1 MIYRDILN
9 YTTIIMKNKPKNYFK
24 NANNIFDNLDNNNF
38 ESNNINNTNSKN
50 SNYNEFKN
58 YNGVLS
64 SNELSFLIFS
74 SNKDTNKYKRD
85 VLFGNLL
92 SISKEKDKIKF
103 NSLIKDSI
111 KNSNSFKLSNIYNNL
126 ENSIRENNKNLNNFI
141 TSDKNKL
148 KNNNSQI
155 NYLSSIK
162 NKNYNTTIKKDYNNL
177 FDNENNFSLND
188 FLNIYQNDENIDN
201 NFSNINELK
210 EKNFPVQEFSQI
222 NNNMENISNSPKFN
236 QVSNKNKKLEKITEE
251 RKKEY
256 IKKPLMN
263 EELFNTHIKEKI
275 SKIKQDIIFN
285 NNLKQKNGEDKKNI
299 KKNKYINAKLKKDQ
313 YTDYYELMSK
323 ELEQRDESKELDNIF
338 SEFFSQI
345 KFKFWLNKSY
355 DDFIYSLNNCQIYN
369 LIKLKKEKNKSNNID
384 ELISNMELSNNKNI
398 NNSNSYLY
406 NSKSELLREGS
417 HSINDSHSSQT
428 LENQIEKNIPLI
440 SKFQKLMIP
449 QSIIPEESSNFL
461 YSNNDYILNKSLGE
475 PADENNLKSNLMEVQ
490 ELEEEKNILYEEN
503 IRKELLI
510 IGNNEEVNINNI
522 FENLNSNNIFNE
534 EKQIDEEDIIKEYK
548 AKIFYDILLISQSNN
563 INITQKNPFGKIIKL
578 VL

>member
-126 ENSIRENNKNLNNFI
+126 ENSIRENNKNLNNFL

-188 FLNIYQNDENIDN
+188 YLNIYQNDENIDN

>member
-9 YTTIIMKNKPKNYFK
+9 YTTVIMKNKPKNYFK
-24 NANNIFDNLDNNNF
+24 NTNNIFDNLDNNNF

-126 ENSIRENNKNLNNFI
+126 ENSIRENNKNLNNFL

-155 NYLSSIK
+155 NYLSSLK

-210 EKNFPVQEFSQI
+210 ETNFPVQEFSQI
-222 NNNMENISNSPKFN
+222 NNNMENISKSPEFN

-285 NNLKQKNGEDKKNI
+285 NNLKQKNGEHKKSI

-323 ELEQRDESKELDNIF
+323 ELEQRDESKELENIF

-384 ELISNMELSNNKNI
+384 ELISNMKLSNNKNI

-440 SKFQKLMIP
+440 SKFPKLMIP

-522 FENLNSNNIFNE
+522 FDNLNSNNIFNE

>member
-9 YTTIIMKNKPKNYFK
+9 YTTVIMKNKPKNYFK

-103 NSLIKDSI
+103 NSLIKDFI

-126 ENSIRENNKNLNNFI
+126 ENSIRENNKNFNNFL

-155 NYLSSIK
+155 NYLSSLK

-188 FLNIYQNDENIDN
+188 FLNIYQNDDNIDN
-201 NFSNINELK
+201 NFSNINELN
-210 EKNFPVQEFSQI
+210 ETNFPVQEFSHI

-236 QVSNKNKKLEKITEE
+236 QVSNKNKKWEKITEE

-285 NNLKQKNGEDKKNI
+285 NNLKQKNGEHKKSI

-323 ELEQRDESKELDNIF
+323 ELEQRDESKELENIF

-384 ELISNMELSNNKNI
+384 ELISNMKLSNNKNI

-440 SKFQKLMIP
+440 SKFPKLMIP

-522 FENLNSNNIFNE
+522 FDNLNSNNIFNE

-548 AKIFYDILLISQSNN
+548 PKIFYDILLISHSNN

>member
-9 YTTIIMKNKPKNYFK
+9 YTTVIMKNKPKNYFK

-126 ENSIRENNKNLNNFI
+126 ENSIRENNKNFNNFL

-210 EKNFPVQEFSQI
+210 ETNFPVQEFSQI
-222 NNNMENISNSPKFN
+222 NNNMENISKSPEFN
-236 QVSNKNKKLEKITEE
+236 QVSNKNIKLEKITEE

-285 NNLKQKNGEDKKNI
+285 NNLKQKNGEHKKSI

-323 ELEQRDESKELDNIF
+323 ELEQRDESKELENIF

-355 DDFIYSLNNCQIYN
+355 DDFIFSLNNCQIYN

-384 ELISNMELSNNKNI
+384 ELISNMKLSNNKNI

-440 SKFQKLMIP
+440 SKFPKLMIP

-522 FENLNSNNIFNE
+522 FDNLNSNNIFNE

>member
-103 NSLIKDSI
+103 NSLIKDFI

-126 ENSIRENNKNLNNFI
+126 ENSIRENNKNFNNFL

-155 NYLSSIK
+155 NYLSSLK

-210 EKNFPVQEFSQI
+210 ETNFPVQEFSQI
-222 NNNMENISNSPKFN
+222 NNNMENISKSPEFN

-285 NNLKQKNGEDKKNI
+285 NNLKQKNGEHKKSI

-323 ELEQRDESKELDNIF
+323 ELEQRDESKELENIF

-384 ELISNMELSNNKNI
+384 ELISNMKLSNNKNI

-440 SKFQKLMIP
+440 SKFPKLMIP

-522 FENLNSNNIFNE
+522 FDNLNSNNIFNE

>member
-9 YTTIIMKNKPKNYFK
+9 YTTVIMKNKPKNYFK

-126 ENSIRENNKNLNNFI
+126 ENSIRENNKNLNNFL

-155 NYLSSIK
+155 NYLSSLK

-210 EKNFPVQEFSQI
+210 ETNFPVQEFSKI
-222 NNNMENISNSPKFN
+222 NNNMENISKSPEFN

-285 NNLKQKNGEDKKNI
+285 NNLKQKNGEHKKSI

-323 ELEQRDESKELDNIF
+323 ELEQRDESKELENIF

-384 ELISNMELSNNKNI
+384 ELISNMKLSNNKNI

-440 SKFQKLMIP
+440 SKFPKLMIP

-522 FENLNSNNIFNE
+522 FDNLNSNNIFNE